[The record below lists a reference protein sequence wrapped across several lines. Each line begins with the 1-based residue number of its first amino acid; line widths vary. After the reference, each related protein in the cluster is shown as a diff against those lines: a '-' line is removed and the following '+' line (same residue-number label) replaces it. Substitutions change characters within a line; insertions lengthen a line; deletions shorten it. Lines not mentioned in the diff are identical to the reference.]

1 MAGRLFS
8 PRQWLS
14 SAALFVLLC
23 TPVVAFAAGPV
34 LDRIVEAGVLKV
46 AMSANQQPFNFVYGK
61 RERLVGYDVD
71 LARELAR
78 VINVELELVTVRF
91 EDLMSALEDG
101 RADMVISGMTI
112 TAARTRDVS
121 FVGPYVLSG
130 KSLLARGDAAANRNT
145 PGDFNDP
152 ALKLAALKGSTSE
165 SLVKQQLPDSELVPV
180 EDYDEGLRMLMG
192 GDIDGIV
199 ADMPIL
205 AYTRNRYRDQNLQLV
220 TPPLSLE
227 PMGIVIAAGDPQLEN
242 FLRNYLTVFEKT
254 GFLMRLYE
262 RWFEVGNSDLY
273 Q

>member
-1 MAGRLFS
+1 MSGV
-8 PRQWLS
+8 
-14 SAALFVLLC
+14 AL
-23 TPVVAFAAGPV
+23 AAGPV
-34 LDRIVEAGVLKV
+34 LDRIVNAGVLKV
-46 AMSANQQPFNFVYGK
+46 AMSGNQQPFNFVYGK

-112 TAARTRDVS
+112 TAARTQEVS

-130 KSLLARGDAAANRNT
+130 KSLLARGESAANRSS
-145 PGDFNDP
+145 PEDFNDP
-152 ALKLAALKGSTSE
+152 AVKLAALKGSTSE
-165 SLVKQQLPDSELVPV
+165 SLVQQQLPKSELMPV
-180 EDYDEGLRMLMG
+180 ADYDEGLKLLMG
-192 GDIDGIV
+192 GEIDGMV

-205 AYTRNRYRDQNLQLV
+205 AYTKNRYRDVNLQLV

-273 Q
+273 R